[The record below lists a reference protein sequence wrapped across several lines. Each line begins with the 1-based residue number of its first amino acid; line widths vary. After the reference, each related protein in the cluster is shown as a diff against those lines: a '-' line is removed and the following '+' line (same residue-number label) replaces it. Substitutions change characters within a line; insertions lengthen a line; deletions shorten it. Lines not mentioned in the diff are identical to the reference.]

1 MADTAIDPT
10 SNPADAIQYDEKG
23 EPILNE
29 EKPSNIDEETK
40 IAMEKVWSVF
50 APSLEDKVEI
60 KELKTIMR
68 ALDINLITPEDYEEV
83 RKLIDPDSTGE
94 MTF

>member
-1 MADTAIDPT
+1 MAEAAIDPT
-10 SNPADAIQYDEKG
+10 SNPADAIQYDENG
-23 EPILNE
+23 VPITDV

-50 APSLEDKVEI
+50 ATSLEDKVEI

-68 ALDINLITPEDYEEV
+68 ALDVNLVTPEDYEEV
-83 RKLIDPDSTGE
+83 RVLIDPDNTGE